1 MNKRKIRRYHR
12 QRKNSGVNL
21 LGIVGIMVVAVV
33 CGYMTAR
40 FVIAPLLGY
49 DTEVL
54 KLDFP
59 SNLLDVFH
67 SDDTQGDEKDADED
81 GGDEGEEQK
90 DETDA
95 EKADADGENTLQ
107 YGVFSSKSGAEEL
120 AEKLKTEDI
129 DTEIIEAD
137 DQFKV
142 ISTQRGTKK
151 EVLELLKDIESSY
164 AKGIFITQLP

>member
-67 SDDTQGDEKDADED
+67 RDDGQSDEKDAED
-81 GGDEGEEQK
+81 DEGK

-95 EKADADGENTLQ
+95 EKADADGEYTLQ

-120 AEKLKTEDI
+120 AGKLKTEDI

-151 EVLELLKDIESSY
+151 EALALLKDTESSY

>member
-67 SDDTQGDEKDADED
+67 SDDGQSDEKDAED
-81 GGDEGEEQK
+81 DEGK

-95 EKADADGENTLQ
+95 EKADTDGEYTLQ

-120 AEKLKTEDI
+120 AGKLKTEDI

-151 EVLELLKDIESSY
+151 EALALLKDTESSY

>member
-67 SDDTQGDEKDADED
+67 SDDGQSDEKDAED
-81 GGDEGEEQK
+81 DEGK

-95 EKADADGENTLQ
+95 EKADADGEYTLQ

-120 AEKLKTEDI
+120 AGKLKTEDI

-151 EVLELLKDIESSY
+151 EALALLKDTESSY

>member
-1 MNKRKIRRYHR
+1 M
-12 QRKNSGVNL
+12 
-21 LGIVGIMVVAVV
+21 
-33 CGYMTAR
+33 
-40 FVIAPLLGY
+40 
-49 DTEVL
+49 

-67 SDDTQGDEKDADED
+67 SDDGQSDEKDAED
-81 GGDEGEEQK
+81 DEGK

-95 EKADADGENTLQ
+95 EKADADGEYTLQ

-120 AEKLKTEDI
+120 AGKLKTEDI

-151 EVLELLKDIESSY
+151 EALALLKDTESSY

>member
-21 LGIVGIMVVAVV
+21 LGIVGIMLVAVV

-40 FVIAPLLGY
+40 FIIAPLLGY

-67 SDDTQGDEKDADED
+67 SDDEKDGSDD
-81 GGDEGEEQK
+81 GSDEGEEQK
-90 DETDA
+90 DKNDAEKTDA
-95 EKADADGENTLQ
+95 EGEYTLQ

-120 AEKLKTEDI
+120 AGKLKTEDI
-129 DTEIIEAD
+129 DTEIMESD
-137 DQFKV
+137 GQFKV
-142 ISTQRGTKK
+142 ISSERGTKK
-151 EVLELLKDIESSY
+151 EALALLKDTESSY
-164 AKGIFITQLP
+164 AKGIFITQLS

>member
-67 SDDTQGDEKDADED
+67 SDDKQSGEKDAED
-81 GGDEGEEQK
+81 GSDAGEEQK

-95 EKADADGENTLQ
+95 EKADADGEYTLQ

-120 AEKLKTEDI
+120 AGKLKTEDI

-151 EVLELLKDIESSY
+151 EALALLKDTESSY

>member
-67 SDDTQGDEKDADED
+67 SDDEQSDEKDAED
-81 GGDEGEEQK
+81 GSDEGEKQK
-90 DETDA
+90 DETDT
-95 EKADADGENTLQ
+95 EKADADGEYTLQ

-120 AEKLKTEDI
+120 AGKLKTEDI

-137 DQFKV
+137 GQFKV

-151 EVLELLKDIESSY
+151 EALALLKDTESSY
-164 AKGIFITQLP
+164 AKGIFITQLS

>member
-67 SDDTQGDEKDADED
+67 SDDGQSDEKDAED
-81 GGDEGEEQK
+81 DEGK

-95 EKADADGENTLQ
+95 EKADADGEYTLQ
-107 YGVFSSKSGAEEL
+107 YGVFSSKAGAEEL
-120 AEKLKTEDI
+120 AGKLKTEDI

-151 EVLELLKDIESSY
+151 EALALLKDTESSY